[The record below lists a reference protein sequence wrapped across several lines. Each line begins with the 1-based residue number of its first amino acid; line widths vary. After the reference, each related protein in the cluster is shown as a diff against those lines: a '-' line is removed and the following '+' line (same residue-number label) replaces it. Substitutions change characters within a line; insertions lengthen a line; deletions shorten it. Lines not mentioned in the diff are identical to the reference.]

1 MNSLCE
7 IKSNDTIQN
16 IFKHR
21 KEKVKYKI
29 IGKVF
34 DWPYSIR
41 QAKWHI
47 RTFLQ
52 KDLDSPFSCLSF
64 RDPVKRHLLDFKGSK
79 NLGKLCICFK
89 GMGKKLCMQVFLK

>member
-1 MNSLCE
+1 MTQFK
-7 IKSNDTIQN
+7 IYSNTE
-16 IFKHR
+16 K
-21 KEKVKYKI
+21 KKVKYKI

-34 DWPYSIR
+34 DWPYSIQ

-64 RDPVKRHLLDFKGSK
+64 REKDLRS
-79 NLGKLCICFK
+79 C
-89 GMGKKLCMQVFLK
+89 KKTFTRF